1 MLRNCLPALA
11 LAFAFIATPA
21 VADTLADNDIDF
33 EIALTASAAETLA
46 NIKAE
51 AWAACAPTPGSASVF
66 DRSHV
71 ARRSCQDA
79 LVRDVV
85 NKLADPNITAA
96 LEADAVPSEG

>member
-11 LAFAFIATPA
+11 FAFIATPVGA
-21 VADTLADNDIDF
+21 DPSADTDVDF

-71 ARRSCQDA
+71 ARRACQDA

-85 NKLADPNITAA
+85 NKLADPKITAE
-96 LEADAVPSEG
+96 LEADAVTSEG